1 MNKMV
6 KRCTAE
12 GVICK
17 GLRGATLE
25 LHLALVK
32 MREQHEK
39 AKKFAYGYMAWI
51 AYADVEAWELREK
64 LEKLRNMLAI
74 TCYKCKGYNDFIHDL
89 MIEAEMFVAR
99 QAFADAEARYE
110 EYVSPEKYAEMF
122 YE

>member
-6 KRCTAE
+6 KRYTAE

-25 LHLALVK
+25 LHVALIK
-32 MREQHEK
+32 MREQHEI
-39 AKKFAYGYMAWI
+39 AKKYTYGYMAWI
-51 AYADVEAWELREK
+51 ANADVEAYELREK
-64 LEKLRNMLAI
+64 LEELRNMLAI
-74 TCYKCKGYNDFIHDL
+74 TCYKCKGYNDYIHEL
-89 MIEAEMFVAR
+89 LVEAEMFVAR

-110 EYVSPEKYAEMF
+110 EYVGPEKYAEMF